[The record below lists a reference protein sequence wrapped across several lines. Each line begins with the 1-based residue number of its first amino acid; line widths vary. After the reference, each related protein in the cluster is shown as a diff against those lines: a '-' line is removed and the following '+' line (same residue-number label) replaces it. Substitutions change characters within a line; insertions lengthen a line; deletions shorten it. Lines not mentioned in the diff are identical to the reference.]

1 MRTLIQD
8 VRYALRLFAK
18 HPGMTA
24 VAVLSLGLAT
34 GPNAAIFSVV
44 NTLFFQGLAVEKPGE
59 LVAIRAA
66 KDGRG
71 ELVTHP
77 DYVDLAEGLRAFSS
91 VVVWQRRV
99 VPIAVRGWE
108 DLCAGNAVSPNY
120 FQGLGVKPVLGRLF
134 SPELDGQPSAEA
146 PAVIS
151 NSLWQRRFGGSPDVL
166 NQTVRT
172 GNRNLVIVGVA
183 PQSFRGM
190 DFHLPADVWL
200 PLSAMSRPG
209 DLANRDSGHY
219 EHALGRLR
227 PGATVAQAD
236 AELDLAGK
244 RLAEVYPAT
253 NKGRVFTG
261 YAYAKDKM
269 KVGMVL
275 GGIALGLVS
284 LVLLVACANVAG
296 LLLAQAEAR
305 RREIAVR
312 LSLGAGRWRLV
323 RQLLTESVVL
333 GLMGGGAGL
342 LFGYWLLHLPIQPP
356 MGISLDYGI
365 RLDWRMFAYAI
376 LISAATALLFG
387 LAPALRASKRDL
399 VIEIKAGRGETARG
413 RRFFSMRNVL
423 VVGQIAV
430 AQFLLAGTVLWVRSY
445 LNTQWVHP
453 GFDQERNVIFA
464 HLAPTAAENANLPGP
479 AAYRELMAKLR
490 ALPGVIEV
498 SSTAA
503 IPLSG
508 SGSGMRRKALL
519 PGDSE
524 ETEVRNNFIAPR
536 YFAVMGTRLL
546 RGRDFDA
553 RDAAVG
559 KSVIVNETLAKR
571 LAGNGDVL
579 GRWFRVEGVDREVV
593 GVVEDGKY
601 KTLRD
606 EPTPFMYLPSGGPSI
621 LAVATA
627 GSPTAI
633 SEAVRRTVTQAV
645 PQLRVLSFVTLKQNM
660 RFATYLDAMAAALL
674 GSLGLLGIFL
684 AAVGLYGVVAAAV
697 ARRTHEIGI
706 RIAIGAEPRKVVRM
720 VLGDGLRL
728 AVTGMVFGLAAA
740 VLGAFAISKLLFG
753 VEPADPFSYLCGAFV
768 VVAIAVLASHVPARR
783 ASRVDPAVALRSE

>member
-44 NTLFFQGLAVEKPGE
+44 NTLFFQGMAVEKPGE
-59 LVAIRAA
+59 LVDIAVR

-71 ELVTHP
+71 ELLTHP
-77 DYVDLAEGLRAFSS
+77 DYVDLAEGSRAFSS
-91 VVVWQRRV
+91 VVVWERHIS
-99 VPIAVRGWE
+99 PISVRGWE
-108 DLCAGNAVSPNY
+108 ELCPSNTVSVNY
-120 FQGLGVKPVLGRLF
+120 FQGLGVRPAIGRLF
-134 SPELDGQPSAEA
+134 TPELDSKPSGDV

-151 NSLWQRRFGGSPDVL
+151 YSLWQRRFGGSPDVL
-166 NQTVRT
+166 NQKVQML
-172 GNRNLVIVGVA
+172 NRNLLIVGVA
-183 PQSFRGM
+183 PQRFRGM
-190 DFHLPADVWL
+190 SFHMPVDVWL
-200 PLSAMSRPG
+200 PLTALSRPA
-209 DLANRDSGHY
+209 DLANRDRGTY
-219 EHALGRLR
+219 NALGRLR
-227 PGATVAQAD
+227 PGATIVQAR
-236 AELDLAGK
+236 AELDVAGK
-244 RLAEVYPAT
+244 RLAELYPAT
-253 NKGRVFTG
+253 NKGRAFTG
-261 YAYAKDKM
+261 FAYAKHLLT
-269 KVGMVL
+269 VGLVL

-356 MGISLDYGI
+356 MGFSLDYGI

-399 VIEIKAGRGETARG
+399 VTELKADRGETARG
-413 RRFFSMRNVL
+413 RRFFSMRNIL

-430 AQFLLAGTVLWVRSY
+430 SQFLLAGTVLWVRSY
-445 LNTQWVHP
+445 MNVQSVRP

-464 HLAPTAAENANLPGP
+464 HLATTAAANAKMPGP
-479 AAYRELMAKLR
+479 AAYQELIERLR
-490 ALPGVIEV
+490 GLPGVVEV
-498 SSTAA
+498 SSAAA

-508 SGSGMRRKALL
+508 SGDGIRQKVLV
-519 PGDSE
+519 PGDAK
-524 ETEVRNNFIAPR
+524 ETPVRNNFVAPR

-559 KSVIVNETLAKR
+559 KSIIVNESLAKR
-571 LAGNGDVL
+571 LAPSSDVV
-579 GRWFRVEGVDREVV
+579 GRWFRVEGVEREVI

-601 KTLRD
+601 STLR
-606 EPTPFMYLPSGGPSI
+606 EAPVPFMYLPTGSPSI

-627 GSPTAI
+627 GSSTAV
-633 SEAVRRTVTQAV
+633 SEALRRTVTQAV

-674 GSLGLLGIFL
+674 GTLGLLGIFL
-684 AAVGLYGVVAAAV
+684 AAAGLYGVVAAAV
-697 ARRTHEIGI
+697 ERRTREIGI
-706 RIAIGAEPRKVVRM
+706 RVAIGAEPRKVVRM

-728 AVTGMVFGLAAA
+728 AVVGVGIGLAAA
-740 VLGAFAISKLLFG
+740 VAGAIAISSMLFG
-753 VEPADPFSYLCGAFV
+753 VKPADPLSYLCGAFV